1 MSTSVIPVIDISEV
15 SKRYPG
21 DVHALRS
28 VSLRIHPGELV
39 AVVGPSGS
47 GKSTLLQLMGTLDHP
62 TDGAVRINGH
72 PVADLPDR
80 AVAAIRAHWIGFV
93 FQRFFLT
100 PHLSAI
106 DNVAAGLL
114 YQGVRPAD
122 RRRRA
127 IEALERVGLGHRL
140 RHRPAELSGG
150 ECQRVAIARALAG
163 RPSILLADEPTGAL
177 DSASG
182 RGVLGLFHDLHREGA
197 TIAVITHDNAIADS
211 MPRRVSILDGRIRRD
226 SGRAA

>member
-1 MSTSVIPVIDISEV
+1 MTPVIDISEV
-15 SKRYPG
+15 SKNYPG
-21 DVHALRS
+21 DVQALRS
-28 VSLRIHPGELV
+28 VSLRIYPGELV

-47 GKSTLLQLMGTLDHP
+47 GKSTLLQMMGTLDNP
-62 TDGAVRINGH
+62 SEGEVRINGH
-72 PVADLPDR
+72 LVAGLSDR
-80 AVAAIRAHWIGFV
+80 GVAAVRAHWIGFV

-100 PHLSAI
+100 PHLSAVE
-106 DNVAAGLL
+106 NVAAGLL

-127 IEALERVGLGHRL
+127 VEALERVGLGHRL
-140 RHRPAELSGG
+140 RHRPSELSGG

-163 RPSILLADEPTGAL
+163 QPSILLADEPTGAL

-197 TIAVITHDNAIADS
+197 TIAVITHDHAIADS
-211 MPRRVSILDGRIRRD
+211 MPRKVSILDGRIQHD
-226 SGRAA
+226 SGWAA